1 MNHLET
7 KTSSCILPIAE
18 TCMQCQAKFFSN
30 DESERQKKVSAAF
43 GKLPADCVSSPVDG
57 IKCPFKTGKAF
68 VQKNITQKIPQHG
81 DGFYTVSSVC

>member
-1 MNHLET
+1 MNNLKT
-7 KTSSCILPIAE
+7 KTSSRILPISE

-30 DESERQKKVSAAF
+30 DESERQEKVSATF

-68 VQKNITQKIPQHG
+68 VRENITQKIPQHG
-81 DGFYTVSSVC
+81 DGFCKVSSVC